1 MTVETPTAQSWPSPG
16 RAWYAVGVFTAALMF
31 NFLDRQILAL
41 LVQPIKRDLGVSDT
55 QVSLLIGFAFVT
67 FYLAVG
73 IPIARLADRGNR
85 KLILGSGIAIWSLC
99 TAACGLA
106 GNFWQ
111 LALARAGVGLGESCN
126 GPATY
131 SILSDLFP
139 KEKLAKAIS
148 VLNFGFMFGQ
158 GGALV
163 VGGSVV
169 ALVSAMPDLSL
180 PGFGRIHAWQTVF
193 LAVGLPG
200 LLVSLLL
207 VLTVPEPARRGG
219 AQPVLPFS
227 RTIAFMGERR
237 GTYGPLF
244 VAMALRSMVSF
255 GTAAWA
261 PAMFMR
267 SFGWS
272 PTKVGL
278 IQGAVILVLTPL
290 GSYLGGWLAE
300 RSARAGHDDAN
311 LRITL
316 LSSALLIPFAILF
329 PLMPTPELAMTLYAA
344 NLTLASISA
353 GPNNAALQVITPNR
367 MRGQIS
373 ALFIA
378 VFNMIGY
385 GVGPLVI
392 ALLTDHAFGDE
403 KKLYLS
409 IVVQAAIFSPLSAL
423 VTWWGMRPYAVS
435 VREAR
440 GWEGPVA
447 KE

>member
-1 MTVETPTAQSWPSPG
+1 MSEPVETPAAAPWPSPG
-16 RAWYAVGVFTAALMF
+16 RAWYAVGVFTVALMF

-41 LVQPIKRDLGVSDT
+41 LVEPIKRDLGISDT

-85 KLILGSGIAIWSLC
+85 KLILSFGIGFWSLM

-158 GGALV
+158 GGALI

-169 ALVSAMPDLSL
+169 ALVATMPDLEL
-180 PGFGRIHAWQTVF
+180 PVIGRIHAWQMVF

-207 VLTVPEPARRGG
+207 LLTVPEPARRGR
-219 AQPVLPFS
+219 ALEAVLPFS
-227 RTIAFMGERR
+227 RTIAFMGERWR
-237 GTYGPLF
+237 TYLPLF
-244 VAMALRSMVSF
+244 GAMALRSMVSF
-255 GTAAWA
+255 GIAAWA

-267 SFGWS
+267 SYGWT
-272 PTKVGL
+272 PAKVGL
-278 IQGAVILVLTPL
+278 VQGSVILVLTPIGL
-290 GSYLGGWLAE
+290 YFGGWLAE
-300 RSARAGHDDAN
+300 RLAKRGQDDAN
-311 LRITL
+311 LRVTL
-316 LSSALLIPFAILF
+316 LSSVLLIPFAVLF
-329 PLMPTPELAMTLYAA
+329 PLMPSAELAIVLLAA
-344 NLTLASISA
+344 NLVAGSIAA

-385 GVGPLVI
+385 GVGPLIV
-392 ALLTDHAFGDE
+392 ALITDYAFGNE
-403 KKLYLS
+403 AKLNLS
-409 IVVQAAIFSPLSAL
+409 IAIVAAIFSPLSAL
-423 VTWWGMRPYAVS
+423 LTWWGMRPYAES
-435 VREAR
+435 LREAR
-440 GWEGPVA
+440 SWDA
-447 KE
+447 

>member
-1 MTVETPTAQSWPSPG
+1 MSTAAPEVATPWPSPG
-16 RAWYAVGVFTAALMF
+16 RSWYAVAIFTLALMF

-41 LVQPIKRDLGVSDT
+41 LVEPIKRDLGISDT
-55 QVSLLIGFAFVT
+55 QISLLIGFAFVT

-73 IPIARLADRGNR
+73 IPIARLADRSNR
-85 KLILGSGIAIWSLC
+85 KLILGAGIAIWSLC

-169 ALVSAMPDLSL
+169 ALVSTMPDLEL
-180 PGFGRIHAWQTVF
+180 PMLGRIHAWQTVF

-200 LLVSLLL
+200 LLVALLL
-207 VLTVPEPARRGG
+207 VLTVPEPVRRGR
-219 AQPVLPFS
+219 AAEVLPFS
-227 RTIAFMGERR
+227 RTIAFMAERR
-237 GTYGPLF
+237 RTYVPLF
-244 VAMALRSMVSF
+244 TAMALRSMVSF
-255 GTAAWA
+255 GIAAWA

-272 PTKVGL
+272 PAKVGL
-278 IQGAVILVLTPL
+278 VQGTVILVLTPL
-290 GSYLGGWLAE
+290 GSFFGGWLAE
-300 RSARAGHDDAN
+300 RLARSGRNDAN
-311 LRITL
+311 LRVTL
-316 LSSALLIPFAILF
+316 WSSLSLIPFAILF
-329 PLMPTPELAMTLYAA
+329 PLMPTAELAIGMLAI
-344 NLTLASISA
+344 NLVLASISA

-378 VFNMIGY
+378 VFNMVGY
-385 GVGPLVI
+385 GVGPLVV
-392 ALLTDHAFGDE
+392 ALLTDYLFANEASLH
-403 KKLYLS
+403 LS
-409 IVVQAAIFSPLSAL
+409 IALQAAIFSPLSAL
-423 VTWWGMRPYAVS
+423 VTWLGMRAYADS
-435 VREAR
+435 EREAR
-440 GWEGPVA
+440 SWDA
-447 KE
+447 

>member
-1 MTVETPTAQSWPSPG
+1 
-16 RAWYAVGVFTAALMF
+16 MF

-55 QVSLLIGFAFVT
+55 QISLLIGFAFVT

-73 IPIARLADRGNR
+73 IPIARLADRSNR

-111 LALARAGVGLGESCN
+111 LAIARAGVGLGESCN

-169 ALVSAMPDLSL
+169 ALVSAMPDLEL
-180 PGFGRIHAWQTVF
+180 PMLGRIHAWQTVF

-200 LLVSLLL
+200 LLVALLL
-207 VLTVPEPARRGG
+207 VLTVPEPVRRGR
-219 AQPVLPFS
+219 AAEVLPFS
-227 RTIAFMGERR
+227 RTIAFMAERR
-237 GTYGPLF
+237 RTYVPLF
-244 VAMALRSMVSF
+244 TAMALRSMVSF
-255 GTAAWA
+255 GIAAWA

-272 PTKVGL
+272 PAKVGL
-278 IQGAVILVLTPL
+278 VQGAVILVLTPL
-290 GSYLGGWLAE
+290 GSFLGGWLAE
-300 RSARAGHDDAN
+300 RVARSGRDDAN
-311 LRITL
+311 LRVTL
-316 LSSALLIPFAILF
+316 WSSLSLIPFAILF
-329 PLMPTPELAMTLYAA
+329 PLMPTAELAMAMLAA
-344 NLTLASISA
+344 NLVLASISA

-378 VFNMIGY
+378 VFNMVGY
-385 GVGPLVI
+385 GVGPLVV
-392 ALLTDHAFGDE
+392 ALLTD
-403 KKLYLS
+403 YLFASEASLHYS
-409 IVVQAAIFSPLSAL
+409 IALQAAIFSPLSAL
-423 VTWWGMRPYAVS
+423 VTWLGMRAYAES

-440 GWEGPVA
+440 TWDA
-447 KE
+447 